1 MNYFWMAAAAFTF
14 LLGISHSIMG
24 EKIFLKR
31 LFRREF
37 ADELEIDE
45 HINRTTRIAWH
56 LTSLGWWNMAAILLI
71 VAWHPNDSIAILVMR
86 VTGAFCLF
94 SGLFSL
100 IGSKGRHL
108 LGLVFLLISLLIL
121 IGDWFPPSI

>member
-1 MNYFWMAAAAFTF
+1 MNYFWLAASAFTF

-31 LFRREF
+31 LFKREF
-37 ADELEIDE
+37 ADELEIDA

-56 LTSLGWWNMAAILLI
+56 LTTLGWWNMAVILLI
-71 VAWHPNDSIAILVMR
+71 VAWHPADPIAILVMR
-86 VTGAFCLF
+86 VTGAFCLV

-100 IGSKGRHL
+100 IGSQGRHL